1 MFEHAVMKKVSGRI
15 SNSQLF
21 PFAGEDPVVVQ
32 NLKIVAE
39 AFVQLQIQNENIA
52 QDYLVS
58 LLIRP
63 RD

>member
-32 NLKIVAE
+32 NLKIVAQ
-39 AFVQLQIQNENIA
+39 AFVQWQIQNENIA